1 VAERGAYVVP
11 TLAIAVALKE
21 AGPSLGFPP
30 ASQEKLDRVFD
41 STLIGLEHMRRAGIK
56 LGFGTDLLGATYVQ
70 QCREFTIRS
79 QVFSPL
85 EILRQ
90 ATSLS
95 AEILMMEG
103 ELGCIRAGAY
113 ADLIVVDGDPLEDL
127 SLLAAD
133 GAHVPLVM
141 RAGEIVKST
150 LGSAA

>member
-1 VAERGAYVVP
+1 
-11 TLAIAVALKE
+11 
-21 AGPSLGFPP
+21 
-30 ASQEKLDRVFD
+30 
-41 STLIGLEHMRRAGIK
+41 
-56 LGFGTDLLGATYVQ
+56 
-70 QCREFTIRS
+70 
-79 QVFSPL
+79 
-85 EILRQ
+85 
-90 ATSLS
+90 LS